1 MNQNQFLITVPDADN
16 VNHVVVFLTG
26 SIPFPEGTG
35 GAGLWWGTLLVTPV
49 KYIKTGCCRCPTPAG
64 LSLSIN
70 NEVDQL
76 AMAMTLSILDLC
88 NLESRKNHPLPVYF
102 SWPDP
107 DAPPNWQFLGYI
119 SNLKPSAIFK
129 IMNLRKN
136 HEFENTNDGI
146 FGIGKI
152 SHVAQIGISI
162 EPLNVIESQ
171 ANAIANA
178 VADVTRNSSMEFA
191 QKMLTSF
198 LNYISSFSVTQSQ
211 MTPNPTENFVPLSS
225 VQGWYEK
232 FERRLQQNPNF
243 WRQL

>member
-1 MNQNQFLITVPDADN
+1 MSKDLTMFGIIVSGRLVDTNVLRMNDTQFLVTVPDADN
-16 VNHVVVFLTG
+16 VNHIVVFLTG
-26 SIPFPEGTG
+26 NVPFPEGTG
-35 GAGLWWGTLLVTPV
+35 GA
-49 KYIKTGCCRCPTPAG
+49 
-64 LSLSIN
+64 
-70 NEVDQL
+70 
-76 AMAMTLSILDLC
+76 
-88 NLESRKNHPLPVYF
+88 VYF

-107 DAPPNWQFLGYI
+107 NAPPNWQFLGYI

-129 IMNLRKN
+129 IMNLKKN
-136 HEFENTNDGI
+136 HEFENINDGI
-146 FGIGKI
+146 FGVGKI

-171 ANAIANA
+171 ANALVNA
-178 VADVTRNSSMEFA
+178 TVNATTNSSIEFA

-198 LNYISSFSVTQSQ
+198 VNYISSFSVTQSQ